1 MIVINV
7 IVACILAVRDAIT
20 AAASSLETSRAAAK
34 AEAIRR
40 RFEKVLPSPK
50 GTRVEAQS
58 LESITISI
66 ACAIRFWWMLPI
78 VMIPTLAWLSFIA
91 GGVLGLIPVRYVQDG
106 TRFGKYVGGGWT
118 WWPTI
123 SLLVF
128 SAILI
133 VIVWRIVFPRLIV
146 TATKEAVIIN
156 GRCYDR
162 RHYEGLRI
170 GYEAAGPDGMTFNLN
185 DKQFGW
191 TTLRAAY
198 GRWGTELRYMLRS
211 YRAAEIVVWA
221 NEMLSSVGK
230 PPPREH
236 DPSAGRKADDVF

>member
-1 MIVINV
+1 MIIINV
-7 IVACILAVRDAIT
+7 IAASISAARDAI
-20 AAASSLETSRAAAK
+20 AAAGSSLETSRAAAK

-58 LESITISI
+58 ADSITVSMP
-66 ACAIRFWWMLPI
+66 CAIRIWWMLPI
-78 VMIPTLAWLSFIA
+78 LMIPALTWLSFIA
-91 GGVLGLIPVRYVQDG
+91 GGVLGFLPVRYVQDG

-118 WWPTI
+118 MWPTI
-123 SLLVF
+123 GLLVL

-170 GYEAAGPDGMTFNLN
+170 GYEAAGKDGLTFDLN

-191 TTLRAAY
+191 TTLRATY
-198 GRWGTELRYMLRS
+198 GRWGTDLRYMLRS